1 MLIEVDGKCLCV
13 ADNIHMSLCFFFQ
26 FLLGGGT
33 VTSFPFSHFL
43 SLYFFFFF
51 PHDSVQRT
59 QYCFLLLV
67 YVNITF
73 LLFLLFWMERIYYFL
88 SHFFILMFS
97 SFSIMTPCRGH
108 STFSATNLY

>member
-1 MLIEVDGKCLCV
+1 M
-13 ADNIHMSLCFFFQ
+13 
-26 FLLGGGT
+26 
-33 VTSFPFSHFL
+33 TSFPFSHFL
-43 SLYFFFFF
+43 YLCLFFFFR
-51 PHDSVQRT
+51 HDSLQRT
-59 QYCFLLLV
+59 QYHFLLLV

-97 SFSIMTPCRGH
+97 CFSIITPCRGH